1 MDRPT
6 CMYVY
11 LRFWGEWESREQI
24 LNVYTK
30 DFSSYVR
37 GKRRESQPNQR
48 SPTLINRHHHVLQL
62 SHNHF
67 QISQWS
73 SYILAFSPCNS
84 QTTPTTTTTTTM
96 SEEKHHHGLFH
107 HHKDKEDR
115 PVETYESQT
124 TYGGP
129 GGGGYS
135 ETTGYSE
142 EGHGGKYS
150 SETTDAYGSAAPG
163 GGRYTSETTG
173 YSQEQGHGG
182 RYSETT
188 TEAYGTTE
196 SGIDYKKEE
205 KHHKHLE
212 QLGELGA
219 VTAGAYALVSINPTI
234 LNKHII
240 K

>member
-1 MDRPT
+1 
-6 CMYVY
+6 
-11 LRFWGEWESREQI
+11 
-24 LNVYTK
+24 
-30 DFSSYVR
+30 
-37 GKRRESQPNQR
+37 
-48 SPTLINRHHHVLQL
+48 
-62 SHNHF
+62 
-67 QISQWS
+67 
-73 SYILAFSPCNS
+73 
-84 QTTPTTTTTTTM
+84 M

-107 HHKDKEDR
+107 HNKDKEDR

-142 EGHGGKYS
+142 EGHGVKYS
-150 SETTDAYGSAAPG
+150 GETTDAYGSAAPG

-173 YSQEQGHGG
+173 YSQEEGHGG

-219 VTAGAYALVSINPTI
+219 VAAGAYALV
-234 LNKHII
+234 
-240 K
+240 